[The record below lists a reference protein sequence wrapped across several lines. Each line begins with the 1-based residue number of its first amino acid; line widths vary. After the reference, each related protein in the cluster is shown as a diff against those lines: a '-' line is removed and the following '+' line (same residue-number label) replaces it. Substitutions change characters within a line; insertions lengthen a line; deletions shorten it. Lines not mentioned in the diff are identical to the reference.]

1 MSAAFTNRAAPWRQ
15 KLRKLAASARVSR
28 ESGLMIL
35 IVLQIILF
43 SIMFPVSFPT
53 FGNFAAVVRNM
64 ALDGILA
71 TGMMLL
77 MIGGLFDLSI
87 GAMFSMVGVVT
98 GWLMKTAGVP
108 VPVAIAIGLGVAA
121 LGGFLN
127 GFIVAKV
134 RVNALIATL
143 GTMGIFRG
151 VAILLGGPGIN
162 FLPASFT
169 RLGQAQLFGI
179 QSPVW
184 LMLFVAVLS
193 HYLLARTSF
202 FRQYYYIGSN
212 PKAARLS
219 GIGVERMQ
227 VLGFVLMGLLAG
239 LSGIA
244 FASRIGT
251 SVSIAGDGAELRV
264 ITAVILGGASL
275 NGGKGTVRGAIV
287 GVAFIALIN
296 NVLIISAVSAYWQSI
311 IIGVVLVCAVAADA
325 LLNRD

>member
-108 VPVAIAIGLGVAA
+108 VPLAIAIGLGVAA